1 MIIVQYLLLQLI
13 MQKCS
18 DKECR
23 LFDRSFDDRVDAFCA
38 HIFDSNNTFDSE
50 NIVRVIFILSY
61 GNASVK
67 SGFCTNDI
75 ILLPNM
81 LTETIIT
88 QRFWPITLESMKM
101 VKNSHRTYTH
111 VQDEKKT
118 TK

>member
-1 MIIVQYLLLQLI
+1 M
-13 MQKCS
+13 
-18 DKECR
+18 E
-23 LFDRSFDDRVDAFCA
+23 
-38 HIFDSNNTFDSE
+38 
-50 NIVRVIFILSY
+50 
-61 GNASVK
+61 NASVK

-111 VQDEKKT
+111 VQDEKKST